1 MRRRFTLYNSIIND
15 PSIVEL
21 IEFNQIDPNLII
33 HNELSDSQ
41 YKVNSSYGYD
51 LTKLLESGGLHCGE
65 FGENHTGVESVN
77 SVKLNNEF
85 TIGLCLKM
93 NKLVTY
99 SFLCSCRGAI
109 SVTGAPGSGLLL
121 VLDNEGTLLFDSCG
135 TNNRISISSQISINT
150 LIDIY
155 ITHDNSNN
163 VKIYVDGKLVSD
175 SQNVAVSN
183 ESYKLRFGFTDL
195 YDNPGTDFILYNF
208 CYLDKVKSNNEIL
221 EFHNYN
227 IKKYK

>member
-1 MRRRFTLYNSIIND
+1 MRRRFTLYNSIIDD

-21 IEFNQIDPNLII
+21 IEFNQIDSNLII
-33 HNELSDSQ
+33 HNEVSDSQ

-77 SVKLNNEF
+77 PVKLNNEF

-99 SFLCSCRGAI
+99 SFLCSCRGAM
-109 SVTGAPGSGLLL
+109 SETGAPGSGLLL
-121 VLDNEGTLLFDSCG
+121 IVDGGGILLFDTCG
-135 TNNRISISSQISINT
+135 TNNRISISNQISINT
-150 LIDIY
+150 LTDIY
-155 ITHDNSNN
+155 ITHDNLNN
-163 VKIYVDGKLVSD
+163 VKIYINGKLVSD

-208 CYLDKVKSNNEIL
+208 CYLNKVKSNNEIL